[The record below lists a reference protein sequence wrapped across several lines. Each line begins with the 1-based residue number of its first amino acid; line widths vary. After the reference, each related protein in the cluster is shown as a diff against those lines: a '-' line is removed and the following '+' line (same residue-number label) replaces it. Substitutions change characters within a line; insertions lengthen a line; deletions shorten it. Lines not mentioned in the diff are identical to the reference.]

1 MHSPGKEA
9 RPGYTEGPRHGNTR
23 DPQRPRS
30 RAGSPARLQTRSIWT
45 THTHT
50 HARAR
55 HSHRAPK
62 CLTCRSHTLSKLGV
76 TLGRSPGAQRAP
88 AGPSGPTH
96 SHWRGLSL
104 HKASEGP
111 GAAGSW
117 RLAQNRG
124 HQPGEPGEAETTGR
138 ARRGARTTRRCSKR
152 RRPAAGPTEKGS
164 RSSSSDSAAVTDW
177 SRRHWWGPHTRALE
191 PPLVPRRGPH
201 MGSEQRPRLGGG
213 RSSGPLWRRLGR
225 GVAKGAAVLG
235 RQGSG
240 VGGPPAPRGSEGI
253 RGGRGGPG
261 GEAAVCLECAA
272 LGAPTVP
279 AGAPLA

>member
-1 MHSPGKEA
+1 MSKFPALTSCHHDPPVPDLHSPGKEA

-88 AGPSGPTH
+88 AGLSEPTH

-213 RSSGPLWRRLGR
+213 S
-225 GVAKGAAVLG
+225 VL
-235 RQGSG
+235 RTP
-240 VGGPPAPRGSEGI
+240 V
-253 RGGRGGPG
+253 
-261 GEAAVCLECAA
+261 EAA
-272 LGAPTVP
+272 GA
-279 AGAPLA
+279 GGG